1 MLEEN
6 GLTPSF
12 TRQNQ
17 QEYAEETARQA
28 ALYKGM
34 RQAKSEDTS
43 DEDLE

>member
-1 MLEEN
+1 MLQEH

-17 QEYAEETARQA
+17 QEYAEETARQT

-34 RQAKSEDTS
+34 RQAKSEDTP
-43 DEDLE
+43 EEEQ